1 MGRRR
6 EERLPCAYN
15 PWTLDRVSARTIEY
29 SDTYRHTHHL
39 EAQQMSYIVY
49 HRGDH
54 KQSLIAPDRQFV
66 ADKQRW
72 VAPSILLENYQGS
85 WDAVSGVVYFALT

>member
-1 MGRRR
+1 
-6 EERLPCAYN
+6 
-15 PWTLDRVSARTIEY
+15 
-29 SDTYRHTHHL
+29 
-39 EAQQMSYIVY
+39 MSYIVY

-72 VAPSILLENYQGS
+72 VAPSILLEIYQGS
-85 WDAVSGVVYFALT
+85 WDPVSGVVYFALT